1 MEYDQVAVSYLW
13 SVGAGGEGGVLDRPG
28 ENARLT
34 ARPQACKMPCC
45 SGLIGSVIKDA
56 THKHC
61 DSYIFLTLT
70 WNNDGRKG
78 RGVQS
83 GVLMIQ

>member
-1 MEYDQVAVSYLW
+1 
-13 SVGAGGEGGVLDRPG
+13 
-28 ENARLT
+28 
-34 ARPQACKMPCC
+34 MPCC

-61 DSYIFLTLT
+61 DYYSEYIFLTLT
-70 WNNDGRKG
+70 WNNDGRKV